1 MLSNILLPLSLFI
14 IIQLY
19 IFSLNIE
26 LTEKIIAD
34 DNNKI
39 SNYTS
44 LMLKHSDITVLMIIL
59 ITFYSLFGR
68 LFILF

>member
-1 MLSNILLPLSLFI
+1 MLSSILLPLSLFI

>member
-1 MLSNILLPLSLFI
+1 MLSSILLPLSLFI

-19 IFSLNIE
+19 IFSLNME

-59 ITFYSLFGR
+59 ITFYSLFGK